1 MIDWWQSEVVATGKQ
16 PLALCAIA
24 FLVTFAITR
33 LIVRSIRSGKG
44 RLKDNVV
51 GGVHV
56 HHAVPGLVLMVV
68 FGLVALGTQAMGWRS
83 VAGIGFGIGLALVL
97 DEFALILHLEDVYW
111 SEQGRTSIDAVLLLA
126 GVLVLVLLGAT
137 PANLG
142 DPEVTGADSTT
153 GVFLAV
159 GINLLLVA
167 VCFVKGKLGTGVIG
181 VVVPFVA
188 LVGAIRIARPSS
200 PWAHR
205 RYPDGSRKQLKADA
219 RELHFGTRWRSRVRS
234 FQDSVAGTFGG

>member
-1 MIDWWQSEVVATGKQ
+1 MIDWWQKEILDTGKQ
-16 PLALCAIA
+16 PLALCALA
-24 FLVTFAITR
+24 FIVTFAVTR
-33 LIVRSIRSGKG
+33 FVVRSIRAGKG
-44 RLKDNVV
+44 SLKDNVV

-56 HHAVPGLVLMVV
+56 HHAVPGIVLMVL
-68 FGLVALGTQAMGWRS
+68 FGLVALGTQVTGWQS
-83 VAGIGFGIGLALVL
+83 VAGVGFGIGLALVL

-111 SEQGRTSIDAVLLLA
+111 SEQGRTSVDAVLLLA

-142 DPEVTGADSTT
+142 DPEVTGADSAT
-153 GVFLAV
+153 GVLLALGV
-159 GINLLLVA
+159 NLLLVA
-167 VCFVKGKLGTGVIG
+167 FCFVKGKLGTGVIG

-205 RYPDGSRKQLKADA
+205 CYTEGSRKQLKAEA
-219 RELHFGTRWRSRVRS
+219 RELHFEARWRSRVRS